1 MNPRTLPAAA
11 LCAALALTGCTGSD
25 APPAPTGAPSSS
37 GGSASPEPTVAP
49 DLAAARALPVL
60 ARLEGTEFGQG
71 ITLDLLTVERTSA
84 SHATARFLATVQE
97 QDADGDAVT
106 TSSLTRPEFARYRGR
121 GLADVRLVDEPAG
134 EVLQPLQADDGSC
147 LCSEVEFSPEPG
159 EAGQQALFVTFPA
172 PAAGT
177 TQVAL
182 QVGDF
187 PMSPLVPLTQPGQPF
202 TGEPTEPAAAAA
214 EATRLDLI
222 SITTALDR
230 SSRTTEQ
237 GDTVAVDVSADVL
250 FAFGSD
256 ELSGRAEAT
265 LARVAEELQAEA
277 VGPVEVVGHTDS
289 VGDGAANQALSERRA
304 RAVQQAL
311 QPQLSRDGVTLT
323 ASGRGEQEPVAR
335 DRGRRDSEE
344 AAANRRVTVTYT
356 VAPPEPPAAPPA
368 PSATPVDPKAE
379 AVSSITEDGRQLEVL
394 ALERVSEGMVAGTF
408 RLTNRA
414 TGPENLQQEFFERAV
429 PNPYSG
435 ATLSGL
441 RLVDAASDSAYAP
454 LVDSTQTCLCTQ
466 LLARQL
472 DPGESTLLHA
482 TFAAPPAS
490 SSTVDI
496 SVPRFDEP
504 LADVPVTG

>member
-1 MNPRTLPAAA
+1 MNPRTLLAAV

-25 APPAPTGAPSSS
+25 APPAPTAAPS
-37 GGSASPEPTVAP
+37 GGSPTPGPSAAP
-49 DLAAARALPVL
+49 DLAAARSLPVL

-71 ITLDLLTVERTSA
+71 ITLDLLGVERTSG

-97 QDADGDAVT
+97 QGLDGDAVT
-106 TSSLTRPEFARYRGR
+106 TSSLSRPAFDRYRGR

-134 EVLQPLQADDGSC
+134 EVLQPLQAEDGSC

-159 EAGQQALFVTFPA
+159 EVGQQALFVTFPA
-172 PAAGT
+172 PAQTT
-177 TQVAL
+177 TQIAL

-187 PMSPLVPLTQPGQPF
+187 PMSPLVPLAQPGQAF
-202 TGEPTEPAAAAA
+202 AGEPTEPAAAAA
-214 EATRLDLI
+214 EATRLELI
-222 SITTALDR
+222 STSTALDR
-230 SSRTTEQ
+230 SSRTSEQ

-256 ELSGRAEAT
+256 ELSGRDEAT
-265 LARVAEELQAEA
+265 LARVAAELQAEA

-289 VGDGAANQALSERRA
+289 VGDGTANQALSERRA

-311 QPQLSRDGVTLT
+311 EPQVTTDGVTLT
-323 ASGRGEQEPVAR
+323 ASGRGEDEPVAQ

-344 AAANRRVTVTYT
+344 AAANRRVTVTYAA
-356 VAPPEPPAAPPA
+356 APPEPPAAPPA
-368 PSATPVDPKAE
+368 PAATPVDPQAE
-379 AVSSITEDGRQLEVL
+379 AVSSITQDGRQLEVL
-394 ALERVSEGMVAGTF
+394 GLERVSEGMVAGTF

-414 TGPENLQQEFFERAV
+414 TEPENLQQEFFERSI

-454 LVDSTQTCLCTQ
+454 LVDSTRTCLCTQ
-466 LLARQL
+466 LLARRL
-472 DPGESTLLHA
+472 EPAESTLLHA
-482 TFAAPPAS
+482 TFAAPPVS
-490 SSTVDI
+490 STTVDI

-504 LADVPVTG
+504 LADVPLTG